1 MITPDI
7 DVTAKTRLRNP
18 TATQNSR
25 SVCHQLAI
33 RSVDTTEVAQ
43 QPTMANTQALIAP
56 AADGPTTGCA
66 ASEGRIAGGSGAAP
80 VTTGMAPVG
89 ARRMMRLGAL
99 AGSGPVGPDGPAEL
113 APVGGGWR
121 SVTQS
126 G

>member
-7 DVTAKTRLRNP
+7 DVTANTRLKNP

-43 QPTMANTQALIAP
+43 QPMMANTQALIGKT
-56 AADGPTTGCA
+56 ADGIWDRAGGS
-66 ASEGRIAGGSGAAP
+66 ASYGRIAGGIGPAP
-80 VTTGMAPVG
+80 VAIGMAPVG
-89 ARRMMRLGAL
+89 ARRMIRLGAL
-99 AGSGPVGPDGPAEL
+99 AGSFPEGPEGV
-113 APVGGGWR
+113 APVGGWWR
-121 SVTQS
+121 SVTKP